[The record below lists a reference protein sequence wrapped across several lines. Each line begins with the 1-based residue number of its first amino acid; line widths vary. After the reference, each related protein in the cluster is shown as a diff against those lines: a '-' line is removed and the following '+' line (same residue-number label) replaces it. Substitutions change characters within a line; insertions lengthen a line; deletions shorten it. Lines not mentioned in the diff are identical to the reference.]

1 MNFLKKLF
9 GSPNSESHESLP
21 SGIQSSILWP
31 EKFFLFVGLELSE
44 EIPSKEDIR
53 EILSALFPPKSEE
66 ELQQLIKSLTTAA
79 IETTDSKESWNR
91 FWDNYMSQIKHLKL
105 SENFSIMQELARVSI
120 TLKMLEGIERLTE
133 LFDYRASQLEE
144 YCILSKQDIREIF
157 LDARNNL
164 ANEDY
169 IQQQSQEP
177 TSDRKHQTTVISDQ
191 TPHYL
196 VEAMEELDK
205 AKRECKKHFDV
216 FSKNIEEL
224 IKRANISGN
233 EKELLKK
240 NIGHGT
246 HQNFDQINIESLSKT
261 ITKYMFSL
269 EMSFKGKLKDSET
282 AFVHAKKKFDTA
294 AHKLDRINQKKR

>member
-1 MNFLKKLF
+1 MSFFKKLF
-9 GSPNSESHESLP
+9 SSYDSSLNTNNNNFSSDLWVES
-21 SGIQSSILWP
+21 
-31 EKFFLFVGLELSE
+31 FLLQTILELDS
-44 EIPSKEDIR
+44 EIPSEESIE
-53 EILSALFPPKSEE
+53 EILSKLFPPKTPSEITALRSSIIVTEQATKGSEE
-66 ELQQLIKSLTTAA
+66 N
-79 IETTDSKESWNR
+79 WNR
-91 FWDNYMSQIKHLKL
+91 FWDNYMSQIKHFKL
-105 SENFSIMQELARVSI
+105 SENFSIMQELARVAI

-133 LFDYRASQLEE
+133 LFVYRASQLEKH
-144 YCILSKQDIREIF
+144 CLLGKQDIREIY

-164 ANEDY
+164 ANEDFV
-169 IQQQSQEP
+169 QPQSQEP
-177 TSDRKHQTTVISDQ
+177 ISDRKHQTTVISDQ

-196 VEAMEELDK
+196 VEAKEELDK

-224 IKRANISGN
+224 IKRANISGT

-240 NIGHGT
+240 IIGHGS

-269 EMSFKGKLKDSET
+269 EMSFKGKLKDSEI